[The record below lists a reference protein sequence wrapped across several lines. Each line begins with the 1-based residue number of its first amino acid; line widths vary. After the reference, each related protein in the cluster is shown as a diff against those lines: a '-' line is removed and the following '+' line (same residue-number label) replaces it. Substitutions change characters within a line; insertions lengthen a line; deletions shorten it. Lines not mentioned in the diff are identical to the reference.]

1 MSSDRPHLY
10 LAYGSNLHPLR
21 LARRTPSC
29 RLLGRASLPGFAL
42 RFHKRSDVDGSAKAD
57 ACYTGRPR
65 DQVHGVVYQLA
76 AEEFPVLD
84 RIEGIGAGY
93 RLSVLEV
100 DCAGE
105 RREVFLYTAV
115 PSHLSPELR
124 PFAWYRE
131 LVWRGARFHAMP
143 EDYVHG
149 IRQGPAMADPDPERD
164 LHHRHLLE
172 EMAGWSCS

>member
-84 RIEGIGAGY
+84 RIEGLGSGY
-93 RLSVLEV
+93 RLCTVEVSWGGASLE
-100 DCAGE
+100 A
-105 RREVFLYTAV
+105 FLYRAEDGHV
-115 PSHLSPELR
+115 SPELR
-124 PFAWYRE
+124 PFQWYRD
-131 LVWRGARFHAMP
+131 LVWRGASYHGMP
-143 EDYVHG
+143 AEYVES
-149 IRQGPAMADPDPERD
+149 IRRVPAVADPEAGRAR
-164 LHHRHLLE
+164 RHADLLE
-172 EMAGWSCS
+172 AMGEAPAR

>member
-1 MSSDRPHLY
+1 MSSERPPLY

-21 LARRTPSC
+21 LTRRTPSC
-29 RLLGRASLPGFAL
+29 RLLGRASLQGFAL

-57 ACYTGRPR
+57 ACRTGRSG
-65 DQVHGVVYQLA
+65 DHVHGVVYQLA

-93 RLSVLEV
+93 RLTVLEV

-115 PSHLSPELR
+115 ESHVSPELR

-143 EDYVHG
+143 EDYVHR
-149 IRQGPAMADPDPERD
+149 IRRGPVMADPDPDRD
-164 LHHRHLLE
+164 LHHRCLLRD
-172 EMAGWSCS
+172 MDGWSGP